1 MQKYSHL
8 FHGAVRSRGDI
19 AGAGLTTAPE
29 TGGAGETQAAAVTAA
44 ERAGATG
51 RPRPKEKARSSL
63 LLPVSPEKT
72 GKPFPEL
79 ASLSKVGKAKASLR
93 GLVFRGKAGREL
105 THLWT

>member
-29 TGGAGETQAAAVTAA
+29 TGGAGETQAA
-44 ERAGATG
+44 TG
-51 RPRPKEKARSSL
+51 RPRPKEKGRSSL

-93 GLVFRGKAGREL
+93 GLVF
-105 THLWT
+105 